1 VETCVDRQA
10 PGWHL
15 GQIVQYRDW
24 MGLGLPWLEIQSVL
38 RMIAQVNAPPP
49 FMQKVAMAY

>member
-1 VETCVDRQA
+1 METCVDRQA